1 MRMIQDQFTAIYD
14 YDPAMRR
21 LISESQLKGMSLEE
35 KYHIISAYMK
45 GGGIKGLIGPEDGDD
60 DDDMGDLSEEER
72 HMVEEEFRKLY
83 GEDERF
89 RIALEGTKLSNLTL
103 RDKYEL
109 IMAYSK
115 RPGEGS
121 VYSSED
127 GSKADPDFIDKNDV
141 KVEGEFVTYKGKIYK
156 RVQLDQE
163 DDDDDEY
170 LMDERGNIYDT
181 RFRLIGRADDDDER
195 NAGEVDDDDDEDLF
209 KNHLKK

>member
-1 MRMIQDQFTAIYD
+1 MI
-14 YDPAMRR
+14 
-21 LISESQLKGMSLEE
+21 LIHL
-35 KYHIISAYMK
+35 HI
-45 GGGIKGLIGPEDGDD
+45 
-60 DDDMGDLSEEER
+60 
-72 HMVEEEFRKLY
+72 
-83 GEDERF
+83 
-89 RIALEGTKLSNLTL
+89 
-103 RDKYEL
+103 
-109 IMAYSK
+109 

-127 GSKADPDFIDKNDV
+127 GRKADPDFIDKNDV